1 MNTINENIKEIVT
14 KVVEKNDFLLID
26 ILLRGT
32 EHNRVIEVFI
42 DGEKDISADDC
53 AIVSRDIDSQ
63 LNELLAKHPNYRL
76 DVSSP
81 GIDRPLKLLKQYPKH
96 INRKLEVSYRSGEEI
111 KKLSGKF
118 TGVEG
123 DYLTFISDN
132 KEVIINFNNIINANV
147 LVSFS

>member
-1 MNTINENIKEIVT
+1 MNTIDENIKEIVR

-26 ILLRGT
+26 SILRGT

-53 AIVSRDIDSQ
+53 VIVSREIDSE

-81 GIDRPLKLLKQYPKH
+81 GIDRPLKFLKQYPKH
-96 INRKLEVSYRSGEEI
+96 INRKLEVSYHSGEEI

-118 TGVEG
+118 TGIDG
-123 DYLTFISDN
+123 DFLTFISDN

>member
-1 MNTINENIKEIVT
+1 MNTINENIKEIVK
-14 KVVEKNDFLLID
+14 KVVEKHDFLLVD
-26 ILLRGT
+26 IILRGT

-42 DGEKDISADDC
+42 DGEKNISADDC
-53 AIVSRDIDSQ
+53 AIVSREIDSE

-81 GIDRPLKLLKQYPKH
+81 GIDRPLKFLRQYAKH
-96 INRKLEVSYRSGEEI
+96 INRKFEVSYHSGEEI

-118 TGVEG
+118 TAIEG
-123 DYLTFISDN
+123 DLLTFISDN
-132 KEVIINFNNIINANV
+132 KKVIINFNNIINANV